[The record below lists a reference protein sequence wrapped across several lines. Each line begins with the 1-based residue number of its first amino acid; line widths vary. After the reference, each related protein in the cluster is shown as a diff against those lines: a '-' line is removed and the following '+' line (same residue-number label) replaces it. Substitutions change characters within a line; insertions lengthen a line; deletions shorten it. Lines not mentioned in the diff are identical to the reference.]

1 MSDLDN
7 RQIERMDNVFRAQK
21 AAFEAERHRSY
32 KDRLRDID
40 AIGALTKKHADAIK
54 DAAAADF
61 GVRSRCETQLTEVT
75 YMTTAV
81 KHTRRHLWSWMQ
93 NRKVSIPGNLAPGKA
108 YIRRE
113 PKGVAGI
120 ISPWNYPLQLAFSPI
135 LAALAA
141 GCRIML
147 KPSELTPNMSELMRN
162 MLAEEFDESHVAVLL
177 GGPAVGE
184 AFTKIPFDHLLY
196 TGSTHV
202 GRLVA
207 RAAAENL
214 TPVTLELGGKSPV
227 IIDKGIKPK
236 DAAASLSFGKFMN
249 AGQTCIAP
257 DYVLAPADQARPIGE
272 AIIAKAEK
280 SYPDWATDEDYT
292 AIVSDRHY
300 DRLNAMI
307 EEARSGGAEI
317 LQAKGGDP
325 GNARKIAPTVVLN
338 PPDDSK
344 LMQEEIFGPILPILA
359 HNGLE
364 DAMQRVNARDRPLAL
379 YVYSKDKKAARRV
392 LEGTI
397 SGGAVVNNTMLHYSV
412 EDLPFGGVGASGYGA
427 YHGEAGFETFTHAR
441 SVLEVP
447 VWHPSRLIAPPYGK
461 LFDMIANK

>member
-1 MSDLDN
+1 MSDTDQIN
-7 RQIERMDNVFRAQK
+7 RMQTLFAAQK

-32 KDRLRDID
+32 RDRLRDID
-40 AIGALTKKHADAIK
+40 AIAALTKKHAEAIK

-61 GVRSRCETQLTEVT
+61 GVRSRCETQLTEIA
-75 YMTTAV
+75 YMATAA

-93 NRKVSIPGNLAPGKA
+93 RKRVAIPGNLKPGTA

-120 ISPWNYPLQLAFSPI
+120 ISPWNYPFQLAFSPI

-141 GCRIML
+141 GCRVML
-147 KPSELTPNMSELMRN
+147 KPSEFTPNMSALMAS
-162 MLAEEFDESHVAVLL
+162 MLAEEFNEDHVAVFP
-177 GGPAVGE
+177 GGPSVGE

-207 RAAAENL
+207 KAAAENL

-227 IIDKGIKPK
+227 IIADDFPAEKAGETL
-236 DAAASLSFGKFMN
+236 AFGKYMN

-257 DYVLAPADQARPIGE
+257 DYALTPKGKARAVAE
-272 AIIAKAEK
+272 STIARVEKA
-280 SYPDWATDEDYT
+280 YPDWASDEDYT
-292 AIVSDRHY
+292 AVVSDKHFE
-300 DRLNAMI
+300 RLNAMI
-307 EEARSGGAEI
+307 EEARSAGAEV
-317 LQAKGGDP
+317 LQAKGGTP

-338 PPDDSK
+338 PPDDSR
-344 LMQEEIFGPILPILA
+344 LMQEEIFGPILPVLE
-359 HNGLE
+359 HDGLE
-364 DAMQRVNARDRPLAL
+364 DAMRRVNAKDRPLAL
-379 YVYSKDKKAARRV
+379 YVYSKSKKTARRV

-441 SVLEVP
+441 GVFEAP
-447 VWHPSRLIAPPYGK
+447 VWHPSRLIQPPYGK
-461 LFDMIANK
+461 LFELATKK

>member
-7 RQIERMDNVFRAQK
+7 KQIERMGAVFTAQK
-21 AAFEAERHRSY
+21 DAFEGERHRSY

-40 AIGALTKKHADAIK
+40 AIAALTKKHADAIK

-75 YMTTAV
+75 YMATAAR
-81 KHTRRHLWSWMQ
+81 HTRRHLWSWMK
-93 NRKVSIPGNLAPGKA
+93 NRKVSIPGNLAPGNA

-113 PKGVAGI
+113 PKGVVGI
-120 ISPWNYPLQLAFSPI
+120 ISPWNYPFQLAFSPI
-135 LAALAA
+135 LAALAS

-162 MLAEEFDESHVAVLL
+162 MLAEEFEETHVAVLL

-207 RAAAENL
+207 KAAAENL

-227 IIDKGIKPK
+227 IVDSGFKP
-236 DAAASLSFGKFMN
+236 DAAAASLTFGKFMN

-257 DYVLAPADQARPIGE
+257 DYVLAPADQTRPIAE
-272 AIIAKAEK
+272 AIIARAEK
-280 SYPDWATDEDYT
+280 SYPDWASDEDYT

-307 EEARSGGAEI
+307 EEARAGGAEI

-338 PPDDSK
+338 PPEESK
-344 LMQEEIFGPILPILA
+344 IMQEEIFGPVLPILS
-359 HNGLE
+359 HDGLD
-364 DAMQRVNARDRPLAL
+364 DAMKRVNAKDRPLAL

-392 LEGTI
+392 LAGTI

-441 SVLEVP
+441 SVFEAP
-447 VWHPSRLIAPPYGK
+447 IWHPSRLIAPPYGK

>member
-7 RQIERMDNVFRAQK
+7 KQIERMGAVFTAQK
-21 AAFEAERHRSY
+21 AAFEGERHRSY

-40 AIGALTKKHADAIK
+40 AIAALTKKHADAIK

-75 YMTTAV
+75 YMATAAR
-81 KHTRRHLWSWMQ
+81 HTRRHLWSWMK
-93 NRKVSIPGNLAPGKA
+93 NRKVSIPGNLAPGNA

-113 PKGVAGI
+113 PKGVVGI
-120 ISPWNYPLQLAFSPI
+120 ISPWNYPFQLAFSPI
-135 LAALAA
+135 LAALAS

-162 MLAEEFDESHVAVLL
+162 MLAEEFEETHVAVLL

-207 RAAAENL
+207 KAAAENL

-227 IIDKGIKPK
+227 IVESGFKP
-236 DAAASLSFGKFMN
+236 DAAAASLTFGKFMN

-257 DYVLAPADQARPIGE
+257 DYVLAPADQTRPIAE
-272 AIIAKAEK
+272 AIIARAEK
-280 SYPDWATDEDYT
+280 SYPDWASDEDYT

-307 EEARSGGAEI
+307 EEARAGGAEI
-317 LQAKGGDP
+317 LQARGGDP

-338 PPDDSK
+338 PPEESK
-344 LMQEEIFGPILPILA
+344 IMQEEIFGPVLPILS
-359 HNGLE
+359 HDGLD
-364 DAMQRVNARDRPLAL
+364 DAMKRVNAKDRPLAL

-392 LEGTI
+392 LAGTI

-441 SVLEVP
+441 SVFEAP

>member
-1 MSDLDN
+1 MSDSD
-7 RQIERMDNVFRAQK
+7 QIQRMQALFDAQK

-32 KDRLRDID
+32 RDRLRDID
-40 AIGALTKKHADAIK
+40 AIAALTKKHADAIK

-61 GVRSRCETQLTEVT
+61 GVRSRCETQLTEIA
-75 YMTTAV
+75 YMATAA
-81 KHTRRHLWSWMQ
+81 KHTRRHLWGWMQ
-93 NRKVSIPGNLAPGKA
+93 RKRVSVPGNLKPGKA

-120 ISPWNYPLQLAFSPI
+120 ISPWNYPFQLAFSPI

-141 GCRIML
+141 GCRVML
-147 KPSELTPNMSELMRN
+147 KPSEFTPNMSALMQT
-162 MLAEEFDESHVAVLL
+162 MLAEEFDENHVAVFP
-177 GGPAVGE
+177 GGPDVGE

-207 RAAAENL
+207 KAAAENL

-227 IIDKGIKPK
+227 IMADDFPAEKAGETL
-236 DAAASLSFGKFMN
+236 AFGKFMN

-257 DYVLAPADQARPIGE
+257 DYVLAPEGRGRTVAESTIARVE
-272 AIIAKAEK
+272 KA
-280 SYPDWATDEDYT
+280 YPDWATDEDYS
-292 AIVSDRHY
+292 AIVSDKHY
-300 DRLNAMI
+300 ERLNGMI
-307 EEARSGGAEI
+307 EEARAAGAEV
-317 LQAKGGDP
+317 LQAEGGTP

-338 PPDDSK
+338 PPEDSK
-344 LMQEEIFGPILPILA
+344 LMQEEIFGPVLPVLE
-359 HNGLE
+359 HDGLD
-364 DAMQRVNARDRPLAL
+364 DAMKRVNAKDRPLAL
-379 YVYSKDKKAARRV
+379 YVYSTSKKTARRV

-441 SVLEVP
+441 SVFEAP
-447 VWHPSRLIAPPYGK
+447 VWHPSRLIQPPYGK
-461 LFDMIANK
+461 LFELATKK